1 MKQAA
6 LFSEPEPQIDP
17 APEPEPAPRST
28 TPATLQRIDAPRL
41 RDHEAAMRQPRPG
54 FEAALVR
61 LLGGMTDYAEAHSK
75 AYESTPI
82 TQDYYIGDAWERLGN
97 ALHDLLSGETGRLDG
112 GAMSAAIYRLIQGD
126 GKPDAIAATRAE
138 TAPPKPEAADQTI
151 GIGRSALT
159 DRQRQLL
166 AHVEVRD
173 NVAVYT
179 SNDRIPD
186 WELLKRVMVALG
198 GAWKSGGRGKPG
210 GFRFPDDLDAAELVR
225 IAKETGEITD
235 PKAAEFFAT
244 PKELAALVAERA
256 DLSFNNSVLEPSA
269 GHGALALAVR
279 ARQPEARIVCVEAL
293 SDSCK
298 RLREHGFDII
308 QDDFMTLSPEQLGT
322 FDRVVM
328 NPPFSKR
335 QDIQHVR
342 HAYKFLAPGGV
353 LVAIMSAG
361 VKYREDN
368 LAKEFRAFVAANQGQ
383 IWDNPEG
390 SFLESGTGVRT
401 VMVRVRRAT

>member
-6 LFSEPEPQIDP
+6 LFCEPEATAEPDVSP
-17 APEPEPAPRST
+17 AVPS
-28 TPATLQRIDAPRL
+28 ATMQRIDAARL

-61 LLGGMTDYAEAHSK
+61 LLGGMADYAEAHSK
-75 AYESTPI
+75 AYDTTPI
-82 TQDYYIGDAWERLGN
+82 TQDYYIGAAWERLGD

-112 GAMSAAIYRLIQGD
+112 GAMSAAIYRLVQGE

-138 TAPPKPEAADQTI
+138 TAPTKPDAVDQII
-151 GIGRSALT
+151 GIGRAALT
-159 DRQRQLL
+159 DRQRELL
-166 AHVEVRD
+166 AHIEVRG

-198 GAWKSGGRGKPG
+198 GTWKTGGRSKPG

-225 IAKETGEITD
+225 LAKETGEITD
-235 PKAAEFFAT
+235 PKAAEFFPT
-244 PKELAALVAERA
+244 PRALAELLVVRA
-256 DLSFNNSVLEPSA
+256 DLDFHSRVLEPSA
-269 GHGALALAVR
+269 GLGAIALAAR
-279 ARQPEARIVCVEAL
+279 ERQPGAHIVCVEAL
-293 SDSCK
+293 ETNASK
-298 RLREHGFDII
+298 LRGVGFNVETV
-308 QDDFMTLSPEQLGT
+308 DFLSLSPTALGA
-322 FDRVVM
+322 FSHVLM

-353 LVAIMSAG
+353 LVAIMSSG
-361 VKYREDN
+361 VKHREDK
-368 LAKEFRAFVAANQGQ
+368 LAKEFRTFVAENQGE
-383 IWDNPEG
+383 IWDCPEG
-390 SFLESGTGVRT
+390 SFLESGTAVRT
-401 VMVRVRRAT
+401 VMVRLRRAN